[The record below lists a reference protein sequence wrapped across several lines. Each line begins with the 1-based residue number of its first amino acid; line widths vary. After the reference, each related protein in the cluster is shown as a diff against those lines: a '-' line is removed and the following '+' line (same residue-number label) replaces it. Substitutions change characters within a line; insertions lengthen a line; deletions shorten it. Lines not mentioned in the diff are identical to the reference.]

1 MYTLDFIR
9 YQENRFD
16 SFCKTVIRNASL
28 DSIRSRKKREA
39 LFSSL
44 DDLQS
49 DLYLQEISQDRY
61 ATYSKRYRVKGIDV
75 TIENEETGEA
85 LQYILPNQRAVLLLS
100 FFKEYTD
107 MEISRLLSISH
118 KTVAYR
124 KKNAIS
130 VWMRNHPEYEED
142 DLWSYDDDEDDDD

>member
-75 TIENEETGEA
+75 TIENEEIGEA

-100 FFKEYTD
+100 FFKEYTA
-107 MEISRLLSISH
+107 SSHRLARSP
-118 KTVAYR
+118 VR
-124 KKNAIS
+124 VNS
-130 VWMRNHPEYEED
+130 VP
-142 DLWSYDDDEDDDD
+142 